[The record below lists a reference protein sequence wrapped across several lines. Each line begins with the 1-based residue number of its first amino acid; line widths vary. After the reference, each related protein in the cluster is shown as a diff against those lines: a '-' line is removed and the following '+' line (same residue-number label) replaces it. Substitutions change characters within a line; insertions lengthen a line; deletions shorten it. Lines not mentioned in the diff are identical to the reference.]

1 MMKLFTLIII
11 TCITLVCRMP
21 GAQAEST
28 VSFERSYVTH
38 EWGQIH
44 VLTSQPAV
52 PSNPTPLVCFAP
64 NPYSGNYYRLFME
77 ALGSDRTMLALDYP
91 GIGQSDIYPDDL
103 DMSTLADIMADSLT
117 ALGWGPDGAG
127 VVDLCGYHTGTML
140 ATELAITHPE
150 LVRRIILMGIPYYD
164 AEGRQERFDRLSQ
177 VKPWPDSFTAVAQ
190 DWIFAVEMRNE
201 KVSLQRAFSNF
212 LESAGAWKGKARIY
226 GAVFQYPAE
235 ERAPLLTQPTLVLNP
250 HGNLKEPSRAY
261 AELINDATMI
271 ELPDL
276 KYGIFDAAPEVLASH
291 ARPFLNRR

>member
-1 MMKLFTLIII
+1 MKPFALILTAVIA
-11 TCITLVCRMP
+11 LVARVP
-21 GAQAEST
+21 AVQAENA

-44 VLTSQPAV
+44 VLTSQPEV

-77 ALGSDRTMLALDYP
+77 QLGSDRRMLALDYP
-91 GIGQSDIYPDDL
+91 GIGQSDTYPEEL
-103 DMSTLADIMADSLT
+103 DMTTLAEIMADSLT
-117 ALGWGPDGAG
+117 SLGWGPNGG
-127 VVDLCGYHTGTML
+127 GPVDLCGYHTGTML

-150 LVRRIILMGIPYYD
+150 LVRRIVLMGIPYYD
-164 AEGRQERFDRLSQ
+164 VAGRQERFERLGQ
-177 VKPWPDSFTAVAQ
+177 VKPWPDSFAAVAQ

-201 KVSLQRAFSNF
+201 KVSLERAFGNY
-212 LESAGAWKGKARIY
+212 LESAGAWQAKARIY

-261 AELINDATMI
+261 AELIDGATLI

-291 ARPFLNRR
+291 ARPFLNQR

>member
-1 MMKLFTLIII
+1 MKPFALILIAVI
-11 TCITLVCRMP
+11 VLIARMP
-21 GAQAEST
+21 AVQAENA
-28 VSFERSYVTH
+28 VSFQRSYVTH
-38 EWGQIH
+38 DWGQIH
-44 VLTSQPAV
+44 VLTSEPEV
-52 PSNPTPLVCFAP
+52 SGNPTPLVCFAP

-91 GIGQSDIYPDDL
+91 GIGQSDTYPDEL
-103 DMSTLADIMADSLT
+103 DMGKLADIMADSLKSV
-117 ALGWGPDGAG
+117 GWGPDGDG
-127 VVDLCGYHTGTML
+127 PVDLCGYHTGTML

-150 LVRRIILMGIPYYD
+150 LVRRIVLMGIPYYD
-164 AEGRQERFDRLSQ
+164 AAGRQERFDRLGQ
-177 VKPWPDSFTAVAQ
+177 VKPWPDSFAAVAQ

-201 KVSLQRAFSNF
+201 KVSLERAFGNY
-212 LESAGAWKGKARIY
+212 LESAGAWQAKARIY

-261 AELINDATMI
+261 AELIDGATLI

-291 ARPFLNRR
+291 ARPFLNQR

>member
-1 MMKLFTLIII
+1 MKPFALILTAVIA
-11 TCITLVCRMP
+11 LVARVP
-21 GAQAEST
+21 AVQAENA

-44 VLTSQPAV
+44 VLTSQPEV

-77 ALGSDRTMLALDYP
+77 QLGSDRRMLALDYP
-91 GIGQSDIYPDDL
+91 GIGQSDTYPEEL
-103 DMSTLADIMADSLT
+103 DMTTLAEIMADSLT
-117 ALGWGPDGAG
+117 SLGWGPNGG
-127 VVDLCGYHTGTML
+127 GPVDLCGYHTGTML

-150 LVRRIILMGIPYYD
+150 LVRRIVLVGIPYYD
-164 AEGRQERFDRLSQ
+164 AAGRQERFDRLGQ
-177 VKPWPDSFTAVAQ
+177 VKPWPDSFAVVAQ

-201 KVSLQRAFSNF
+201 KVSLERAFGNY
-212 LESAGAWKGKARIY
+212 LESAGAWQAKARIY

-250 HGNLKEPSRAY
+250 HGNLKEPSRTY
-261 AELINDATMI
+261 AELIDGATLI

-291 ARPFLNRR
+291 ARPFLNQR